1 MDKAFKNKHGR
12 FRADGVAALHY
23 GPGAESGAADPGR
36 VSPPFGEGRRFGVP
50 PPPPLPPI
58 ESGAPAAASS
68 HDGAALADARATDGV
83 VATDEAADEAAPA
96 GGAAAPARL
105 PPAAPPVASVAVS
118 SFDGNEDEG
127 DEVSLV

>member
-1 MDKAFKNKHGR
+1 MTHERPGS
-12 FRADGVAALHY
+12 RARPI
-23 GPGAESGAADPGR
+23 PGC

-50 PPPPLPPI
+50 PPPPLPRI

-83 VATDEAADEAAPA
+83 ATTDEAGDEAAPT
-96 GGAAAPARL
+96 GGA
-105 PPAAPPVASVAVS
+105 ASVAVS